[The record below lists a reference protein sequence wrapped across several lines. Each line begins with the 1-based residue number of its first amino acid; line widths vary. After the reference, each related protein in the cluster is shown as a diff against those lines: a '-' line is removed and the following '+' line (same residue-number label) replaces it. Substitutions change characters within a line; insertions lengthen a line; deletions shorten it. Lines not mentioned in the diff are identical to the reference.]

1 MQFAPIENAIRAWV
15 KTATGFADAL
25 IYFADQS
32 GPQPVTNPFI
42 TIKIGGGIRSLGAY
56 DEFTTSTN
64 LANPPG
70 TEITQLISGQRDLLV
85 TVTIWGE
92 NTVTYAPSAPGSLPG
107 TGGLTAVEVATKIQ
121 TALGLESVRAAL
133 NAANLSP
140 YDIGEVRRID
150 GIIETYFEGR
160 AILEVRMYSVDQQS
174 EANAYFKEVQGTG
187 TLVEDG
193 QPNRTAP
200 FDIIGT

>member
-107 TGGLTAVEVATKIQ
+107 TGGLTAVEVATKISKGARSSRSACTRLTSSLKRTPTLKRFREQ
-121 TALGLESVRAAL
+121 VRWSRMG
-133 NAANLSP
+133 SP
-140 YDIGEVRRID
+140 IAPRPLTSSGHDV
-150 GIIETYFEGR
+150 
-160 AILEVRMYSVDQQS
+160 S
-174 EANAYFKEVQGTG
+174 
-187 TLVEDG
+187 LV
-193 QPNRTAP
+193 
-200 FDIIGT
+200 IGT